1 MSTAALQGL
10 LEYLYVTLS
19 PDNMLWVANHLI
31 EQAKQA
37 DDSKL
42 KPYTMEEINA
52 MLDEAEANYAAGKGI
67 PDEEV
72 MREWDEEIAC
82 KEDERLKPYTMEEID
97 AMLDEAEAAFDA
109 GDYLTNEEVFHHHKE
124 AIAV

>member
-19 PDNMLWVANHLI
+19 PDNMLWVADHLI

-37 DDSKL
+37 DGLEL

-52 MLDEAEANYAAGKGI
+52 MLDGAEANFAAGKGV
-67 PDEEV
+67 PDEEA
-72 MREWDEEIAC
+72 WDEWEEDFARMEQ
-82 KEDERLKPYTMEEID
+82 KEHET
-97 AMLDEAEAAFDA
+97 AEA
-109 GDYLTNEEVFHHHKE
+109 L
-124 AIAV
+124 

>member
-19 PDNMLWVANHLI
+19 PDNMLWVADHLI

-37 DDSKL
+37 DASEL

-52 MLDEAEANYAAGKGI
+52 MLDEAEANFAAGKGI
-67 PDEEV
+67 PHEEV
-72 MREWDEEIAC
+72 MREWDEEIARM
-82 KEDERLKPYTMEEID
+82 EQEEIE
-97 AMLDEAEAAFDA
+97 MAEA
-109 GDYLTNEEVFHHHKE
+109 V
-124 AIAV
+124 